1 MPPRYYTE
9 CVWLRRRNDTGGW
22 VARQGF
28 FSTAKVGFVTLV
40 IGHKGAAG
48 LAPENSLAAF
58 RAAREVGADGVELDV
73 RRTRTPDA
81 LAVHHDP
88 MLGDGRR
95 LLDLAVDEL
104 PDAIVTLPPVLDA
117 CDGLALVNVEIKNWP
132 LDGDFDESLGIVD
145 SVVESLAARS
155 TAERERYVVSC
166 FHLPTVDRVRELAP
180 DLVTAWLVGVVGPD
194 DGAHVIAEA
203 VDHGHRAL
211 HPHHALVT
219 AALVERAHDEELAV
233 NAWTCNDP
241 DRIRWLAEEAGV
253 DGIVTDV
260 PDVALAALGRRPTP

>member
-1 MPPRYYTE
+1 M
-9 CVWLRRRNDTGGW
+9 
-22 VARQGF
+22 
-28 FSTAKVGFVTLV
+28 TLV

-48 LAPENSLAAF
+48 LAPENSVAAF

-73 RRTRTPDA
+73 RRLADGA

-88 MLGDGRR
+88 TLADGRR
-95 LLDLAVDEL
+95 LLDLTDGEL
-104 PDAIVTLPPVLDA
+104 PEGIVTLPAALDA

-145 SVVESLAARS
+145 SVVESLATRS
-155 TAERERYVVSC
+155 AAERERYVVSC
-166 FHLPTVDRVRELAP
+166 FHLPTVDRARELAP
-180 DLVTAWLVGVVGPD
+180 DLVTAWLVAVVGPD
-194 DGAHVIAEA
+194 DGAQVIAEA

-219 AALVERAHDEELAV
+219 RALVERAHDEGLAV
-233 NAWTCNDP
+233 NAWTCNEP
-241 DRIRWLAEEAGV
+241 DRIRWLADEAGV

-260 PDVALAALGRRPTP
+260 PDVALAALGRGGMPP